1 VRENIVLGLGG
12 VLALA
17 ALVVLAVDPPS
28 GAAIAATT
36 PYPTYTP
43 PDQSAVVA
51 RVARRDPRELALRAE
66 LRVHP
71 SRVELAVELAHDDL
85 QRARSLSD
93 PRYLGRA
100 QATLARWWGQVSPPP
115 DVLLLRATI
124 RQSLHDFTTARAD
137 LEQLI
142 ARRPADGQ
150 AHLTLA
156 VVATVTGDYAAARR
170 ECAIVATLA
179 APIIAMTCN
188 AQIDGVTG
196 KVTTGRASLEGALA
210 DPQLDP
216 TLRDWAISAVAE
228 LAIITGDYAAAT
240 KYFQEAVVLDPA
252 DAYARAGLADVL
264 MWSGKPA
271 EASALLAGYE
281 AIDNLLVR
289 RAIAEH
295 ATHGKDEAKLVRAM
309 RDRIT
314 AAAERGDRIHVR
326 EEARFT
332 LEVDG
337 DARHALA
344 LALENWAVQKE
355 LADARLVAEA
365 AKAAGDLAAA
375 APVAAWMRTNH
386 VEDVQTKAALGFGEA
401 RARTAS
407 EL

>member
-1 VRENIVLGLGG
+1 MLGRTSGVRGIIVLGLGG
-12 VLALA
+12 LAALA
-17 ALVVLAVDPPS
+17 ALAVLAVDPPS
-28 GAAIAATT
+28 AAIAATA
-36 PYPTYTP
+36 PYPTYAP
-43 PDQSAVVA
+43 GDQSAVVA
-51 RVARRDPRELALRAE
+51 RVARRDPRELALRAQ
-66 LRVHP
+66 LRAHP
-71 SRVELAVELAHDDL
+71 NRADLAVELAHDDL

-100 QATLARWWGQVSPPP
+100 EATLARWWGLASPPP

-156 VVATVTGDYAAARR
+156 VVATVTGDYATARR
-170 ECAIVATLA
+170 ECAAVATLS
-179 APIIAMTCN
+179 APIIAMTCD

-196 KVTTGRASLEGALA
+196 KVTAGRASLERALA
-210 DPQLDP
+210 DARLDP
-216 TLRDWAISAVAE
+216 ALRDWAITAVAE
-228 LAIITGDYAAAT
+228 LAIITGDYATAT
-240 KYFQEAVVLDPA
+240 KDFQAAVALDPD

-295 ATHGKDEAKLVRAM
+295 AIHGKDEAKLVRAM

-332 LEVDG
+332 LEVEG

-355 LADARLVAEA
+355 LADARLVAQA

-375 APVAAWMRTNH
+375 APVAAWVRTNH
-386 VEDVQTKAALGFGEA
+386 VEDVQTKAALP
-401 RARTAS
+401 
-407 EL
+407 

>member
-1 VRENIVLGLGG
+1 MLGLGG
-12 VLALA
+12 LAALA

-28 GAAIAATT
+28 AAALAATT

-43 PDQSAVVA
+43 NDPQAVVA
-51 RVARRDPRELALRAE
+51 RVARRDPRELALRAQ

-71 SRVELAVELAHDDL
+71 GRVDLAVELAHDDL

-100 QATLARWWGQVSPPP
+100 EATLARWWGQASPPP

-124 RQSLHDFTTARAD
+124 RQSLHDFTTARTD

-142 ARRPADGQ
+142 ARRPSDGQ

-156 VVATVTGDYAAARR
+156 VVATVIGDYVAARR
-170 ECAIVATLA
+170 ECAAVATLS

-196 KVTTGRASLEGALA
+196 KVTTGRASLERALA

-216 TLRDWAISAVAE
+216 ALRDWAVTAVAE
-228 LAIITGDYAAAT
+228 LAVITGDYATATRDFQAAV
-240 KYFQEAVVLDPA
+240 ALDPG

-264 MWSGKPA
+264 LWSGKPA
-271 EASALLAGYE
+271 GASTVLAGYE

-295 ATHGKDEAKLVRAM
+295 AIHGADEAKLVRAM

-332 LEVDG
+332 LEVEG

-344 LALENWAVQKE
+344 LALENWTVQKE
-355 LADARLVAEA
+355 LADARLVAQA

-375 APVAAWMRTNH
+375 APVAEWVRTNH
-386 VEDVQTKAALGFGEA
+386 VEDVQTKAALQ
-401 RARTAS
+401 
-407 EL
+407 

>member
-1 VRENIVLGLGG
+1 MLALGG
-12 VLALA
+12 ALALA
-17 ALVVLAVDPPS
+17 ALVAIAIDPPS
-28 GAAIAATT
+28 AAVAATT

-43 PDQSAVVA
+43 PDPAAVVA

-66 LRVHP
+66 LRAHP
-71 SRVELAVELAHDDL
+71 GRVELAVELAHDDL

-100 QATLARWWGQVSPPP
+100 QATLAKWWSLPSPPP

-124 RQSLHDFTTARAD
+124 RQSLHDFTTARTD

-142 ARRPADGQ
+142 ARRPGDGQ

-156 VVATVTGDYAAARR
+156 VVATVTGDYATARR
-170 ECAIVATLA
+170 ECATVATLA
-179 APIIAMTCN
+179 APIIALTCN
-188 AQIDGVTG
+188 SQIDGVTG
-196 KVTTGRASLEGALA
+196 KVTTGRAALETALA

-216 TLRDWAISAVAE
+216 TLRDWGITAVAE
-228 LAIITGDYAAAT
+228 LATITGDYAAAT
-240 KYFQEAVVLDPA
+240 KSFREAVALDPD

-271 EASALLAGYE
+271 EASELLAGYE
-281 AIDNLLVR
+281 AIDNLLMR

-295 ATHGKDEAKLVRAM
+295 LVHGKHEAKLVRAM

-332 LEVDG
+332 LEVEA
-337 DARHALA
+337 DAHHALA

-355 LADARLVAEA
+355 LADARLVVQA
-365 AKAAGDLAAA
+365 AKAAGDVAAA
-375 APVAAWMRTNH
+375 KPVADWVRANH
-386 VEDVQTKAALGFGEA
+386 VEDLQTKAAL
-401 RARTAS
+401 
-407 EL
+407 

>member
-1 VRENIVLGLGG
+1 MLGLGG
-12 VLALA
+12 LAALA
-17 ALVVLAVDPPS
+17 ALVVLAVDPPITT
-28 GAAIAATT
+28 AIAAAT

-43 PDQSAVVA
+43 PDPTAVVA

-66 LRVHP
+66 LRAHP
-71 SRVELAVELAHDDL
+71 GRVEIAVELAHDDL
-85 QRARSLSD
+85 QRARALSD

-100 QATLARWWGQVSPPP
+100 QATLARWWGLAAAPP
-115 DVLLLRATI
+115 DVVLLRATI

-156 VVATVTGDYAAARR
+156 VV
-170 ECAIVATLA
+170 
-179 APIIAMTCN
+179 
-188 AQIDGVTG
+188 
-196 KVTTGRASLEGALA
+196 TTGRASLERALA

-216 TLRDWAISAVAE
+216 ALRDWAVTAVAE

-240 KYFQEAVVLDPA
+240 TYFKAAVALDPD
-252 DAYARAGLADVL
+252 DAYARAGLADVW

-271 EASALLAGYE
+271 DASALLAGYE

-295 ATHGKDEAKLVRAM
+295 AVHGRDETKLVRAM

-332 LEVDG
+332 LEVEG
-337 DARHALA
+337 NARHALA

-355 LADARLVAEA
+355 LADARLVAQA

-375 APVAAWMRTNH
+375 APVAAWVRTNH
-386 VEDVQTKAALGFGEA
+386 VEDVQIKAALQ
-401 RARTAS
+401 
-407 EL
+407 

>member
-1 VRENIVLGLGG
+1 MLGLGG
-12 VLALA
+12 IAALA

-28 GAAIAATT
+28 ATAIAAAT
-36 PYPTYTP
+36 PYPTYTSP
-43 PDQSAVVA
+43 EPTAVVA
-51 RVARRDPRELALRAE
+51 RVARRDPRELALRSE
-66 LRVHP
+66 LRAHP
-71 SRVELAVELAHDDL
+71 GRVEIAVELAHDDL
-85 QRARSLSD
+85 QRARALSD

-100 QATLARWWGQVSPPP
+100 QATLARWWGLAAAPP
-115 DVLLLRATI
+115 DVVLLRATI

-170 ECAIVATLA
+170 ECATVATLA
-179 APIIAMTCN
+179 APIIAMTCT

-196 KVTTGRASLEGALA
+196 KVTTGRASLESALA

-216 TLRDWAISAVAE
+216 ALRDWAVTAVAE

-240 KYFQEAVVLDPA
+240 TYFKAAVALDPD
-252 DAYARAGLADVL
+252 DAYARAGLADVW

-271 EASALLAGYE
+271 DASALLAGYE

-295 ATHGKDEAKLVRAM
+295 VVHGRDEAKLVRAM

-326 EEARFT
+326 EEARFA
-332 LEVDG
+332 LEVEG
-337 DARHALA
+337 NARHALA

-355 LADARLVAEA
+355 LADARLVAQA

-375 APVAAWMRTNH
+375 APVAEWVRTNH
-386 VEDVQTKAALGFGEA
+386 VEDVQTKAALTVGEPRSA
-401 RARTAS
+401 P
-407 EL
+407 